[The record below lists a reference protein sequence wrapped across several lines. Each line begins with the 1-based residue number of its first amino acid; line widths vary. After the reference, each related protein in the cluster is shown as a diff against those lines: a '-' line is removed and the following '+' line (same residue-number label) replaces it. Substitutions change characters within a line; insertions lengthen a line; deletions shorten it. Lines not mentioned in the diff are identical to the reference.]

1 MSLTLSQR
9 LPAWDN
15 RFNEVAVPEQN
26 TSEQLIQQA
35 ADSVAQEAD
44 SDVLLLNGPMARPL
58 DAQVIDLCAS
68 RKRRRYVLLVL
79 VTEGGAA
86 DPAYRIARCLQD
98 HYERFSLF
106 VSGYCKSAG
115 TLVALGAHELVI
127 ADYGELG
134 PLDVQMSKEDEL
146 GATRSGLTVL
156 SALST
161 LQMKAYE
168 AFEYFLLET
177 KKRSSGLITTRTA
190 IRVATDL
197 AGSLF
202 APIYEHVDAMHVGEA
217 GRSLE
222 IAHRYGEILLESG
235 QNCKP
240 GALGELTSHYPS
252 HGFIID
258 RFQAQ
263 SLFNNVRRPRPD
275 EIALAAQLGPVARD
289 PILGRGILSF
299 LNSGLDASSSETNDV
314 QERSRPR
321 AVGSTGSDGSG
332 GDPGTDADQTES
344 TLAAGP
350 RAASEGLPG

>member
-1 MSLTLSQR
+1 M
-9 LPAWDN
+9 
-15 RFNEVAVPEQN
+15 
-26 TSEQLIQQA
+26 
-35 ADSVAQEAD
+35 
-44 SDVLLLNGPMARPL
+44 
-58 DAQVIDLCAS
+58 CAS
-68 RKRRRYVLLVL
+68 SISAPRGDDGRTFFLVL
-79 VTEGGAA
+79 VTEGGDA

-98 HYERFSLF
+98 HYDRFSLF

-127 ADYGELG
+127 ADCGELG

-161 LQMKAYE
+161 LQMKAYD
-168 AFEYFLLET
+168 AFEHFLLET
-177 KKRSSGLITTRTA
+177 KKRSLGLITTRTA

-197 AGSLF
+197 AGALF

-222 IAHRYGEILLESG
+222 IAHRYGKILLQSG
-235 QNCKP
+235 QNCWP
-240 GALGELTSHYPS
+240 GALDALTSSYPS

-263 SLFNNVRRPRPD
+263 ALFTNVRPPRPD
-275 EIALAAQLGPVARD
+275 EIALAERLGPVARD
-289 PILGRGILSF
+289 PIRMPEILSF
-299 LNSGLDASSSETNDV
+299 LNSEADTSSSETNDA

-321 AVGSTGSDGSG
+321 AVGETGPEGSD
-332 GDPGTDADQTES
+332 GDPGTDAEQTGS

-350 RAASEGLPG
+350 RAVGEGIPD